1 MKILRT
7 EHSLKLSFTPL
18 YMLDHSNLKIC
29 YLNARSL
36 HKHVEDVRKD
46 INYSATDILIFTE
59 TRFSPLDPDEM
70 YTIDGYILFRND
82 IANYSGPTRPYGGTA
97 VHSRVPLVDGYPY
110 AHNINGIEFTVI
122 KTISHPDLTIIGLY
136 HSPKVG
142 MSHLLAAILT
152 ILDEDTSS
160 QNIIIG
166 DFNVNWMVGS
176 ERQSLHNVMVVENG
190 YKQLISSLTTDN
202 RTLIDHLYTNLSQEE
217 IHVGILEAY
226 FSDHKA
232 VWASLK
238 Q

>member
-36 HKHVEDVRKD
+36 HKHVEDVRKN

-59 TRFSPLDPDEM
+59 TRFSPLDPVH
-70 YTIDGYILFRND
+70 YVHCRDGYMLFRND

-97 VHSRVPLVDGYPY
+97 VDSRVPLVDAYPY

-122 KTISHPDLTIIGLY
+122 KTISHPDLTIIGSY
-136 HSPKVG
+136 RSPKVG

-166 DFNVNWMVGS
+166 DFNVNWMVES

-190 YKQLISSLTTDN
+190 YKQLISIKS
-202 RTLIDHLYTNLSQEE
+202 H
-217 IHVGILEAY
+217 HG
-226 FSDHKA
+226 
-232 VWASLK
+232 
-238 Q
+238 